1 VLKFLSVNSIV
12 IAPANTGNDP
22 ISNPEVTSIAHM
34 NNGAL
39 QTFIELALFNN
50 IVTVKLID
58 PINEA
63 APAKCKANIA
73 KSTDGPE

>member
-1 VLKFLSVNSIV
+1 
-12 IAPANTGNDP
+12 
-22 ISNPEVTSIAHM
+22 VTNIAHI

-50 IVTVKLID
+50 IVTVKFID
-58 PINEA
+58 PIQEA
-63 APAKCKANIA
+63 APAKCKLNIA

>member
-1 VLKFLSVNSIV
+1 LKFLSVSSIV

-22 ISNPEVTSIAHM
+22 INNPDVTNIAQM

-39 QTFIELALFNN
+39 QTLMELALFNN
-50 IVTVKLID
+50 IVTVKFID
-58 PINEA
+58 PIKDA
-63 APAKCKANIA
+63 APAKCRLNIA

>member
-1 VLKFLSVNSIV
+1 
-12 IAPANTGNDP
+12 
-22 ISNPEVTSIAHM
+22 VTNRAHI

-50 IVTVKLID
+50 IVTVKFID
-58 PINEA
+58 PIKEA
-63 APAKCKANIA
+63 APAKCKLNIA